1 MEKILKNGT
10 LHSKRNFKNM
20 YDKKVMLIVNYNS
33 VPKKNANIID
43 TLWVLFIKNDNSKKK
58 AKVVAKGC
66 QQTEEKDF
74 FSTLTPTAQS
84 ESLRISIAI
93 TSINK
98 WKLRQLDIKAAYLN
112 ADLNETIQ
120 VKIPKGDKYYNNKK

>member
-1 MEKILKNGT
+1 MIIQKRQELLLKVANRQKEKI
-10 LHSKRNFKNM
+10 
-20 YDKKVMLIVNYNS
+20 
-33 VPKKNANIID
+33 
-43 TLWVLFIKNDNSKKK
+43 
-58 AKVVAKGC
+58 
-66 QQTEEKDF
+66 F
-74 FSTLTPTAQS
+74 FSTYTPSAQS

>member
-1 MEKILKNGT
+1 
-10 LHSKRNFKNM
+10 M